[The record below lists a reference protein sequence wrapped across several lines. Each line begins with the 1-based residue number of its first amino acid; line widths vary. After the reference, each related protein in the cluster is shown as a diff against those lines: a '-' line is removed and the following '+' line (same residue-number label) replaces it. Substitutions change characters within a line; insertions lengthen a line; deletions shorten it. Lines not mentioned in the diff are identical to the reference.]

1 VCVCVACRSPK
12 ADVVFVIDSSGSIKS
27 SNFLKVK
34 NFVKNVVRSFDI
46 SNNTVRVGLV
56 QFSRYAVL
64 EFDLLRYS
72 NKSDITAAVQALRYH
87 SSGREHHLRAF
98 VITSNRRRQ
107 IGKTL
112 VNINT

>member
-1 VCVCVACRSPK
+1 MLLRDGVMNCLQDEFFREDARVRNKCTKKIKRQLAHPGGVCVCVACRSPK

-56 QFSRYAVL
+56 
-64 EFDLLRYS
+64 
-72 NKSDITAAVQALRYH
+72 
-87 SSGREHHLRAF
+87 
-98 VITSNRRRQ
+98 
-107 IGKTL
+107 
-112 VNINT
+112 